1 MQSEEKLAMKPAGA
15 TAYSDLISFIFEND
29 MM

>member
-15 TAYSDLISFIFEND
+15 TAYSALFYFIFEND

>member
-1 MQSEEKLAMKPAGA
+1 MSEEKLAMKPAGA
-15 TAYSDLISFIFEND
+15 TAYSDLISYIFEND